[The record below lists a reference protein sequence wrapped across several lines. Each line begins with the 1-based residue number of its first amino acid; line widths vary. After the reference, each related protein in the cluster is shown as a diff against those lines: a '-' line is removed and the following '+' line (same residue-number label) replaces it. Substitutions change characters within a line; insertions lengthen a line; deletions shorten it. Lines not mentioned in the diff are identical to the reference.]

1 MLSKY
6 VLSLYVKLLLI
17 VNGVLLGIVSSYGLM
32 ELLFMFKEKGSS
44 IAWSY
49 LMNLLPI
56 AFFYLSP
63 LSCVIALMILLNYVF
78 SKKID
83 LIVQGFGI
91 SPLKFLL
98 SVILFVIF
106 ISFLNLFMSFHVY
119 AEKNK
124 NLYKI
129 EKEFKKR
136 QEIEDLILR
145 DAWFFKEDNNKRIY
159 INFKF
164 VSIKDGS
171 VAGIFYVEMENNKIV
186 QVLQGEKG
194 VWIGDTVFLPLA
206 NLWNFRDESK
216 TVQQFSIKLFDI
228 KNAKPIGEKVEHL
241 SLHQL
246 LMLYS
251 IGKSVGLNYNLYT
264 SEVIRRFIS
273 SLSSIPI
280 IITVLSYTIKRRN
293 IFAGFLSFLP
303 VFSLYWISF
312 ILVRKLP
319 ESTTLSPFYGL
330 FPFAVLI
337 ALSLRSIYH
346 LSKGFRV

>member
-1 MLSKY
+1 MLGKY
-6 VLSLYVKLLLI
+6 VLSLYAKLFLV
-17 VNGVLLGIVSSYGLM
+17 VNGVLLGMVSSYALM
-32 ELLFMFKEKGSS
+32 ELLFLFKEKGSS
-44 IAWSY
+44 VAWSY
-49 LMNLLPI
+49 LINLLPV
-56 AFFYLSP
+56 AFFYLLP
-63 LSCVIALMILLNYVF
+63 LNCVISLIILLNYVF

-83 LIVQGFGI
+83 LIVQSFGI
-91 SPLKFLL
+91 SPLRFLL
-98 SVILFVIF
+98 SVVLLLIF
-106 ISFLNLFMSFHVY
+106 ISLINLFLSFGAY

-145 DAWFFKEDNNKRIY
+145 DSWFFKEDNNKRIY

-171 VAGIFYVEMENNKIV
+171 VAGIFYVEMEDNKIV
-186 QVLQGEKG
+186 QVLQGKKG
-194 VWIGDTVFLPLA
+194 IWIGDTVFLPLA
-206 NLWNFRDESK
+206 DLWDFKGESK
-216 TVQQFSIKLFDI
+216 TLQQFSIKLFDI

-241 SLHQL
+241 SLRQL
-246 LMLYS
+246 LTLYS
-251 IGKSVGLNYNLYT
+251 IGKSVGLNYNLYM

-273 SLSSIPI
+273 SLSSVPI
-280 IITVLSYTIKRRN
+280 SIIVLSYTIKRRN

-319 ESTTLSPFYGL
+319 ESTTVSPFYGL
-330 FPFAVLI
+330 FPFVVLI
-337 ALSLRSIYH
+337 ALSLRGIYY

>member
-1 MLSKY
+1 MLGKY
-6 VLSLYVKLLLI
+6 VLSLYAKLFLV
-17 VNGVLLGIVSSYGLM
+17 VNGVLLGMVSSYALM
-32 ELLFMFKEKGSS
+32 ELLFLFKEKGSS
-44 IAWSY
+44 VAWSY
-49 LMNLLPI
+49 LINLLPV
-56 AFFYLSP
+56 AFFYLLP
-63 LSCVIALMILLNYVF
+63 LSCVISLIILLNYVF

-83 LIVQGFGI
+83 LIVQSFGI
-91 SPLKFLL
+91 SPLRFLL
-98 SVILFVIF
+98 SVVLLLIF
-106 ISFLNLFMSFHVY
+106 ISLINLFLSFGAY

-145 DAWFFKEDNNKRIY
+145 DSWFFKEDNNKRIY

-171 VAGIFYVEMENNKIV
+171 VAEIFYVEMEDNKIV
-186 QVLQGEKG
+186 QVLQGKKG
-194 VWIGDTVFLPLA
+194 IWIGDTVFLPLA
-206 NLWNFRDESK
+206 DLWDFKGESK
-216 TVQQFSIKLFDI
+216 TLQQFSIKLFDI

-241 SLHQL
+241 SLRQL
-246 LMLYS
+246 LTLYS
-251 IGKSVGLNYNLYT
+251 IGKSVGLNYNLYM

-273 SLSSIPI
+273 SLSSVPI
-280 IITVLSYTIKRRN
+280 SIIVLSYTIKRRN

-319 ESTTLSPFYGL
+319 ESTTVSPFYGL
-330 FPFAVLI
+330 FPFVVLI
-337 ALSLRSIYH
+337 ALSLRGIYY